1 MKTNAS
7 PAMPTAD
14 AALVSISISSP
25 GRTRPGLA
33 RQLCLVS
40 MMALALLTG
49 ACKRDSGANEQSGSE
64 QNADDGQKKD
74 RDGKTIDGK
83 TEEIAIPVE
92 VASVSAQ
99 SISASFQGTAA
110 LEAEAQAQV
119 TSKTQGVVLA
129 IYTEE
134 GQRVGQGQVLAR
146 LDNDRQRLNLAQAK
160 ANLAKVENDFKRQTE
175 LFQRKLIGSDAYDRV
190 KFDLETQRASYNLS
204 ALELSYTEIR
214 APISGTL
221 TQRLVKV
228 GNQIQPNQALFQI
241 DDFDPLEAKVSVP
254 ERDMQKIKAG
264 QSVQMLVDAVPGQVF
279 VGSVARVRPIVDAK
293 TGTFEV
299 TAQFKDQTALLRSGM
314 FGRINIVTAVHEQA
328 LVIPRTAI
336 VSEDGQSLVFIV
348 DGTKVK
354 RVPITTGFVADGRA
368 EIISGLTVGQQIV
381 TLGQNA
387 LRDGSKVKVVNAP
400 NLAKAMAPAVESAAS
415 NPPVAETAAV
425 AEQKPAENADPK
437 ANSN

>member
-1 MKTNAS
+1 MKINTNTHMS
-7 PAMPTAD
+7 TA
-14 AALVSISISSP
+14 AAGHASSP
-25 GRTRPGLA
+25 SINRTGKWWLRPLVLA
-33 RQLCLVS
+33 SVIALCLVS
-40 MMALALLTG
+40 LG
-49 ACKRDSGANEQSGSE
+49 CKRDAGAADQSASE
-64 QNADDGQKKD
+64 QK
-74 RDGKTIDGK
+74 DGKSNSDGKGVK

-92 VASVSAQ
+92 VASVTAQ
-99 SISASFQGTAA
+99 SITASFQGTAA

-190 KFDLETQRASYNLS
+190 KFELETQRASYNLS

-221 TQRLVKV
+221 TQRMVKV

-264 QSVQMLVDAVPGQVF
+264 QPVQMLVDAVPGQVF

-336 VSEDGQSLVFIV
+336 VSEDGQSSVFVI
-348 DGTKVK
+348 DGATAK
-354 RVPITTGFVADGRA
+354 RASITTGFVADGRA
-368 EIISGLTVGQQIV
+368 EIISGLTAGQQIV

-387 LRDGSKVKVVNAP
+387 LRDGSKIKIVNAP
-400 NLAKAMAPAVESAAS
+400 PAANAATVAALKPAEASAPLVTTAPA
-415 NPPVAETAAV
+415 
-425 AEQKPAENADPK
+425 AEQKPVEADQSDSQ